1 VAVDSL
7 GVLGARCQMQLHTR
21 LNRRTFLAGA
31 VGLGIAYTLATR
43 RHRASAVNPSNR
55 DLVWVWRFSVD
66 GQPDEIGAH
75 LLDAN
80 LGILLKT
87 HDGLNWM
94 ADFDDSD
101 YAVTGSNQVAALAKY
116 YESAGIPFH
125 AWCVVSGADP
135 AAEAEMAAQV
145 LWGGARSLYID
156 PSPESGS
163 WHGDAETAIT
173 FGHELRTM
181 HPAATLMLAL
191 DPRPW
196 VLENVPVAEL
206 ATFCD
211 GISVKELWTNFDHPD
226 GHSEFAE
233 NGRPVSGEGIT
244 PQFLHAMA
252 SEVLGAYDLPLRF
265 TGDGSTGDPDAFRA
279 FLHEARGPAG
289 LPVSIWRYGRMTDAV
304 FDVLRELPPT
314 SGGEDSASSDLA
326 GARRT
331 HTVSQGDT
339 LWTIAGIYG
348 TSVDL
353 IAEANSLPDPDKLSI
368 GQELIIP

>member
-1 VAVDSL
+1 
-7 GVLGARCQMQLHTR
+7 MQLHTR
-21 LNRRTFLAGA
+21 LSRRTFLAGA

-43 RHRASAVNPSNR
+43 RHRARAVNPSNR

-66 GQPDEIGAH
+66 GQPDEIGAR

-101 YAVTGSNQVAALAKY
+101 YAVTGFNQVAVLANY
-116 YESAGIPFH
+116 YENAGIPFH
-125 AWCVVSGADP
+125 AWCVISGQDP
-135 AAEAEMAAQV
+135 AAEAEMATQV

-156 PSPESGS
+156 AGSESGA
-163 WHGDAETAIT
+163 WQGDAGAATM
-173 FGHELRTM
+173 FGQELRSL

-196 VLENVPVAEL
+196 VTEKVPVAEL
-206 ATFCD
+206 AAFCD
-211 GISVKELWTNFDHPD
+211 GISVKELWTTFDHPD

-233 NGRPVSGEGIT
+233 NGWPVPAEGIT

-265 TGDGSTGDPDAFRA
+265 AGDGSTADPDTFRA
-279 FLHEARGPAG
+279 FLHEAREPAG
-289 LPVSIWRYGRMTDAV
+289 LPVSIWRYGLMTDAV
-304 FDVLRELPPT
+304 FDVLREFPPT
-314 SGGEDSASSDLA
+314 AGSEDSASGDLA

-331 HTVSQGDT
+331 HIVSQGDT
-339 LWTIAGIYG
+339 LWAIAGTYG

-353 IAEANSLPDPDKLSI
+353 IAEANALPDPDRLSI
-368 GQELIIP
+368 GQELVIP

>member
-1 VAVDSL
+1 
-7 GVLGARCQMQLHTR
+7 MQLHTR

-43 RHRASAVNPSNR
+43 RHRARAVNLSNR

-66 GQPDEIGAH
+66 GEPDEIGAR

-101 YAVTGSNQVAALAKY
+101 YAVTGSNQVAVLANY

-125 AWCVVSGADP
+125 AWCVITGEDP
-135 AAEAEMAAQV
+135 AAEAEMAAHV
-145 LWGGARSLYID
+145 LSGGARSLYID

-163 WHGDAETAIT
+163 WHGNAEAAIT
-173 FGHELRTM
+173 FGHELRSL
-181 HPAATLMLAL
+181 HPEATLMLAL

-196 VLENVPVAEL
+196 VLERVPVAEL
-206 ATFCD
+206 AALCD
-211 GISVKELWTNFDHPD
+211 GISVKELWTTFDHPD

-233 NGRPVSGEGIT
+233 NGWPVRAGGIT

-252 SEVLGAYDLPLRF
+252 TEVLGAYDLPLRF
-265 TGDGSTGDPDAFRA
+265 AGDGSTADPETFRA
-279 FLHEARGPAG
+279 FLDEARGPAG
-289 LPVSIWRYGRMTDAV
+289 LPVSIWRYGLMTDAV
-304 FDVLRELPPT
+304 FDVLREFPPA
-314 SGGEDSASSDLA
+314 SGGEDSASGDLA
-326 GARRT
+326 GARFRT

-339 LWTIAGIYG
+339 LWAIAGIYG

-353 IAEANSLPDPDKLSI
+353 IAEANALPDRDKLSI
-368 GQELIIP
+368 GQELVIP